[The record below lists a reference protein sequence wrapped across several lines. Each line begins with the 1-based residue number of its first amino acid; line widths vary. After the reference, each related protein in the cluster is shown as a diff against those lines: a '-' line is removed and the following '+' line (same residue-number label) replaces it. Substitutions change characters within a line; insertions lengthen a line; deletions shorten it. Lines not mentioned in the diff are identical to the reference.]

1 MYAVLDIETT
11 GGKYNE
17 EGITEIA
24 IYKFDG
30 HEVIDEF
37 ASLINP
43 EKKIQP
49 FVVKLTGINNNML
62 RTAPKFYEVAKRIVE
77 ITEGCVIVAHNA
89 KFDTRIL
96 STEFRRLGYEYQR
109 KSICTVQLSKQLLP
123 NMPSYS
129 LGKLTKS
136 LGIPIKDRHRAQGDA
151 LATVTLFKL
160 LLNKDADKEIVSSH
174 IVERSENTPRKTT
187 LLNLLD
193 TVPSETGVYYLQNS
207 KGEILYIGRSK
218 NMRKR
223 INQHFTS
230 TSSKNRKLQ
239 KEVVKISYALTGNML
254 IARLKADED
263 IKTIKPKYT
272 QRSKRDLSPYQLIQK
287 KDSEG
292 YLNLRIEKSDLRKR
306 PILTF
311 RSLAAA
317 RQKLIHIT
325 EEFSLS
331 PDKNGL
337 NQLKLTDLNKDDI
350 KTYNAKVLQFMDKYV
365 QQQQTHL
372 LIDKGR
378 EVGEHSVIYIKDGIY
393 KGYGFYS
400 LNHQITKSSILEK
413 ILVRPTNERYA
424 RHIIDT
430 YLMEGHVQKVLP
442 LPKDKQDS

>member
-1 MYAVLDIETT
+1 MYAILDIETT

-30 HEVIDEF
+30 HEVVDEF
-37 ASLINP
+37 ASLVNP
-43 EKKIQP
+43 ERKIQP
-49 FVVKLTGINNNML
+49 FVVKLTGISNNMV

-109 KSICTVQLSKQLLP
+109 KSICTVQLSQQLLP
-123 NMPSYS
+123 SMESYS
-129 LGKLTKS
+129 LGKLTKA

-160 LLNKDADKEIVSSH
+160 LLNKDIHKNIVNSH
-174 IVERSENTPRKTT
+174 ITERGASTPRKVR
-187 LLNLLD
+187 LLNLLES
-193 TVPSETGVYYLQNS
+193 VPSETGVYYLHNNE
-207 KGEILYIGRSK
+207 GEILYIGRSK
-218 NMRKR
+218 NIRKR

-230 TSSKNRKLQ
+230 TSSRSRKLQ
-239 KEVVKISYALTGNML
+239 KEVSKISYALTGNML
-254 IARLKADED
+254 IATLKADED
-263 IKTIKPKYT
+263 IKSIKPKHSN
-272 QRSKRDLSPYQLIQK
+272 RSKRELSPYQLIQK

-292 YLNLRIEKSDLRKR
+292 YINLRIEKSDLRKR

-331 PDKNGL
+331 SDKNGL
-337 NQLKLTDLNKDDI
+337 SQVKIAENKI
-350 KTYNAKVLQFMDKYV
+350 ANVKEYNNRILQFLDKYV
-365 QQQQTHL
+365 NQQQTHL

-378 EVGEHSVIYIKDGIY
+378 EVGEHSVIYIKNGVY

-413 ILVRPTNERYA
+413 ILVEPSNERYA
-424 RHIIDT
+424 RHIVDT

-442 LPKDKQDS
+442 IPKNV

>member
-1 MYAVLDIETT
+1 MYAILDIETT

-30 HEVIDEF
+30 HEVVDQF
-37 ASLINP
+37 ASLVNP

-49 FVVKLTGINNNML
+49 FVVKLTGINNNMV

-96 STEFRRLGYEYQR
+96 STEFRRLGYEYHR
-109 KSICTVQLSKQLLP
+109 KSICTVQLSQQLLP
-123 NMPSYS
+123 SMPSYS

-160 LLNKDADKEIVSSH
+160 LLNKDSDKNIVSSF
-174 IVERSENTPRKTT
+174 ITERGANTPKKTK
-187 LLNLLD
+187 LLNLLE

-207 KGEILYIGRSK
+207 NGDILYIGRSK

-230 TSSKNRKLQ
+230 TSSKSRKLQ
-239 KEVVKISYALTGNML
+239 KEVSKINYALTGNML
-254 IARLKADED
+254 IAKLKADED
-263 IKTIKPKYT
+263 IKNIRPKFT
-272 QRSKRDLSPYQLIQK
+272 QRSKRELSPYQLIQK

-292 YLNLRIEKSDLRKR
+292 YINLRIEKSDLRKR
-306 PILTF
+306 AILTF

-325 EEFSLS
+325 EEFALS
-331 PDKNGL
+331 PSKND
-337 NQLKLTDLNKDDI
+337 LTQVKIADSKI
-350 KTYNAKVLQFMDKYV
+350 TSVKEYNTRVLHFLDVYV

-400 LNHQITKSSILEK
+400 LNHQISKSSILEK
-413 ILVRPTNERYA
+413 ILVEPTNERYA

-430 YLMEGHVQKVLP
+430 YLMEAHVQKVLP
-442 LPKDKQDS
+442 LPKDEQ